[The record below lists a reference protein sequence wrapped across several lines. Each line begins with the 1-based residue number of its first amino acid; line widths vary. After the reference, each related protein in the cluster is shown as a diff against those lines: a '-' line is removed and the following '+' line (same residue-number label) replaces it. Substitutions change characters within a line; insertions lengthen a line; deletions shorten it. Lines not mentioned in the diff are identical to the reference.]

1 MLRSGYQDRRHID
14 GRFGYCLLV
23 ELRGLEPA
31 DALVAEQPAPVR
43 TEQGPLDRLIMRLE
57 AVVDRHVADPTAAL
71 AYEQS
76 AQDADMS
83 DALGTLIRRLAVLL
97 HRTDGPA

>member
-1 MLRSGYQDRRHID
+1 
-14 GRFGYCLLV
+14 
-23 ELRGLEPA
+23 
-31 DALVAEQPAPVR
+31 
-43 TEQGPLDRLIMRLE
+43 MRLE
-57 AVVDRHVADPTAAL
+57 TVVDRHVADPTAAL

-83 DALGTLIRRLAVLL
+83 DALGTLIRRLAVPL